1 MITSIFHSVK
11 PMNQEPSTLYAK
23 ILGETAIIPWHQ
35 LQPFFAKGAL
45 LWVDAALDLIAVGE
59 ALAEDKAATLAI
71 WMEAGQVAK
80 VSETRALDFFERDAQ
95 LWAVVVSPWV
105 LIQERASS

>member
-1 MITSIFHSVK
+1 MIASFFHSVK

-45 LWVDAALDLIAVGE
+45 LWVDPTLDLIAVGE
-59 ALAEDKAATLAI
+59 ALAQDDAKTLSA

-80 VSETRALDFFERDAQ
+80 VSETRALDFFERQAQ
-95 LWAVVVSPWV
+95 LWAVVVSPWI
-105 LIQERASS
+105 LIQDRASH